1 MEWEEEAFHPG
12 ALTFTEALLS
22 SGSPWPGRK
31 NSIQRSFGRAEEY
44 MMNPASSLRDG
55 AWIEEED
62 FSGYWEGPGAP
73 A

>member
-1 MEWEEEAFHPG
+1 VLSDGLGFEETMMERKCF
-12 ALTFTEALLS
+12 LS